1 MNNYTT
7 SCASSWYRLNNIG
20 KGSFGAVSLAVDQ
33 SGQTLAVKS
42 VEKKSNE
49 FLRYLE
55 SEIRILKSLS
65 SPHIVKYLGDDV
77 TCEGLSVYRNLHM
90 EYMPNGTL
98 ADVAKQH
105 VISTNDVRDYTWC
118 VTSALSYIH
127 ARNIVHC
134 DVKGANILLGNTA
147 GTAKLAD
154 FGSAI
159 DVRNITCSTRGSPL
173 WMAPEV
179 IRGEYIGPESD
190 VWSLGCTVIE
200 MITGKPAWQDRGA
213 DTLRLIGY
221 SDAVPELETCPTPVP
236 HDLHDFLNKCLKREP
251 SERWSCDQ
259 LLQHP
264 FLLSCSPPSSPQITI
279 NTCKLSPRCIFDW
292 SDSNSPSSGS
302 SSSSSYE
309 STVDTCQLS
318 MNNAKQRIGKL
329 ASTSGVIWETEG
341 WEVVRHVTGT
351 TTTWEYSDS
360 VDDEESVTG
369 SGGVKWEFSEST
381 TSEAWGTMYVWLK
394 KMCEIIVV
402 FNLNFIQRIQYTQW
416 LTSTPSVVIRGL
428 LIDTWN
434 IFMNENKVYKI
445 VYDVIWQWHIGI
457 YPFKTWVGGDL
468 AHSWMNIIRIN
479 IY

>member
-7 SCASSWYRLNNIG
+7 SCESSWYRLNNIG

-77 TCEGLSVYRNLHM
+77 TREGLSVYRNLHM

-118 VTSALSYIH
+118 ITSALSYIH

-159 DVRNITCSTRGSPL
+159 DVRNITCSGS
-173 WMAPEV
+173 
-179 IRGEYIGPESD
+179 G
-190 VWSLGCTVIE
+190 
-200 MITGKPAWQDRGA
+200 
-213 DTLRLIGY
+213 
-221 SDAVPELETCPTPVP
+221 
-236 HDLHDFLNKCLKREP
+236 
-251 SERWSCDQ
+251 
-259 LLQHP
+259 
-264 FLLSCSPPSSPQITI
+264 
-279 NTCKLSPRCIFDW
+279 
-292 SDSNSPSSGS
+292 
-302 SSSSSYE
+302 SSSSYE
-309 STVDTCQLS
+309 STVDTCQFS
-318 MNNAKQRIGKL
+318 MNNRCNAKQRIGKL
-329 ASTSGVIWETEG
+329 ASTSGVMWETEG
-341 WEVVRHVTGT
+341 WEVVRHVTAT

-360 VDDEESVTG
+360 VDEESVIG

-381 TSEAWGTMYVWLK
+381 TSEAWGTMDSVDIYRCCYMYVWLQ
-394 KMCEIIVV
+394 KMCDIIVV
-402 FNLNFIQRIQYTQW
+402 FNLNFIQHIQYTQW
-416 LTSTPSVVIRGL
+416 LTSTPSVVVHGL

-457 YPFKTWVGGDL
+457 CPFETWVGG
-468 AHSWMNIIRIN
+468 W
-479 IY
+479 

>member
-7 SCASSWYRLNNIG
+7 SCESSWYRLNNIG
-20 KGSFGAVSLAVDQ
+20 KGSFGAVSLAVYQ

-77 TCEGLSVYRNLHM
+77 TREGLSVYRNLHM

-118 VTSALSYIH
+118 ITSALSYIH

-159 DVRNITCSTRGSPL
+159 DVRNITCNTRGSPL

-179 IRGEYIGPESD
+179 IRDEYIGPESD

-200 MITGKPAWQDRGA
+200 MITGKPAWQDRGV

-221 SDAVPELETCPTPVP
+221 SGAVPELKTTTPVP
-236 HDLHDFLNKCLKREP
+236 HDLRDFLNKCLKREP

-292 SDSNSPSSGS
+292 SDSNSGSGS
-302 SSSSSYE
+302 GSSSSYE
-309 STVDTCQLS
+309 STVDTCQFS
-318 MNNAKQRIGKL
+318 MNNRCNAKQRIGKL
-329 ASTSGVIWETEG
+329 ASTSGVMWETEG
-341 WEVVRHVTGT
+341 WEVVRHVTAT

-360 VDDEESVTG
+360 VDEESVTG

-381 TSEAWGTMYVWLK
+381 TSEAWGTMDSVDIYRCCYMYVWLQ
-394 KMCEIIVV
+394 KMCDIIVV
-402 FNLNFIQRIQYTQW
+402 FNLNFIQHIQYTQW
-416 LTSTPSVVIRGL
+416 LTSTPSVVVHGL

-457 YPFKTWVGGDL
+457 CPFETWVRG
-468 AHSWMNIIRIN
+468 W
-479 IY
+479 